1 MAHVL
6 LLTVLAGAVVAA
18 AHARAHSATDTA
30 AHDSQHRGER
40 VAEAG
45 TAAETQVEAI
55 VPPVKRVAPRTPSF
69 THGAAG
75 GTSASGGKK
84 KSEPVVPARPNC
96 DPGFKVDDKGTGC
109 IKTAGGEPSKSGKKK
124 KNR

>member
-6 LLTVLAGAVVAA
+6 LVTVLAGAVVAA
-18 AHARAHSATDTA
+18 AHARAHSTMSTA
-30 AHDSQHRGER
+30 AYEGQHRGER
-40 VAEAG
+40 VADAG
-45 TAAETQVEAI
+45 AAAETQAEAI